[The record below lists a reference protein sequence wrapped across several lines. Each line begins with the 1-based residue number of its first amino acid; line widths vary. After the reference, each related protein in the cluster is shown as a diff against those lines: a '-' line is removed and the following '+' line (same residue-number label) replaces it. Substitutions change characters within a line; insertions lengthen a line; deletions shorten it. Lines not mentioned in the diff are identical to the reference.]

1 MDDTTTVKVIRIQ
14 MIIDTTGIA
23 ELIQRENEEKERN
36 IGRTEPEECQHF
48 SGRGNEPIKKTK
60 KAQAER

>member
-1 MDDTTTVKVIRIQ
+1 